1 MSVRRV
7 DLNDYSVDLRSAV
20 EEAAADLRRGGLVVL
35 PTETV
40 YGIAARL
47 DIEDARD
54 KLATLRGDKPATPFT
69 PHLAEPKEAEQYLG
83 GPLTGV
89 ADKLAR
95 KLWPGPV
102 ALVFQVADDV
112 RTKVAADVGLET
124 SQLFA
129 EGGSLTLRCPDD
141 PVTAAIIS
149 AAGQPLVITRAGMPA
164 GTASEAPAEGD
175 VAALPIDAILDGG
188 RTRYSRPSTV
198 VRIEPDG
205 ESWSVVREGVYDAR
219 IIERLLRTTVLFVCS
234 GNTCRSPMA
243 MAIGRQVLAKKLNVS
258 PDKLGDEGYDVI
270 SAGTFA
276 MPDMRATPAAVT
288 AVAELG
294 GDLASHRSRPL
305 DVALI
310 HRADLIVTMGQGHR
324 DAVLGLVPSAA
335 DKTVLLNPDG
345 DIEDPIGSDE
355 RHYRELARQM
365 EPLVKQ
371 RVEEGITFG
380 D

>member
-7 DLNDYSVDLRSAV
+7 DLNDYSVDLQTAV
-20 EEAAADLRRGGLVVL
+20 DEAAADLRQGNLVVL

-47 DIEDARD
+47 DLAAARE

-69 PHLAEPKEAEQYLG
+69 PHLAEPAEAERYLG
-83 GPLTGV
+83 GRLSGV
-89 ADKLAR
+89 AEKLAR

-112 RTKVAADVGLET
+112 RAKVAVDLGLEA

-129 EGGSLTLRCPDD
+129 EGGSLTLRCPDE
-141 PVTAAIIS
+141 PVTAAILA

-164 GTASEAPAEGD
+164 GVASEAPAEAD
-175 VAALPIDAILDGG
+175 VATQTVAAVLDGG

-205 ESWSVVREGVYDAR
+205 ESWSVVREGVYDRR
-219 IIERLLRTTVLFVCS
+219 IVERLLRTTVLFVCS

-243 MAIGRQVLAKKLNVS
+243 MAIGRQVLAKKLGVS
-258 PDKLGDEGYDVI
+258 PDRLGDEGYDVI

-310 HRADLIVTMGQGHR
+310 HRADLIVTMGRSHR
-324 DAVLGLVPSAA
+324 EAVLGLVPSAA

-355 RHYRELARQM
+355 RHYLELARQM
-365 EPLVKQ
+365 EPLVQQ
-371 RVEEGITFG
+371 RVEERIKTGS
-380 D
+380 